1 MAGPVNLVLL
11 RGMLPDLPLQPGSIM
26 AGRVL
31 GPRTLML
38 EGIRLQ
44 ASLPEGL
51 QPGQRVRLRVEEA
64 TGERVHL
71 RVLGEAAAA
80 PQAQTS
86 VPDSAFAL
94 ALPGGAMARV
104 YVQEREAREKSRRG
118 AGEATALVVRYD
130 SPTLGRMDVRLDAGA
145 AAVHVA
151 DGLPA
156 DRVREAAGVLRD
168 ALTRAT
174 GRPVQVTVHPRQ
186 ETLDVRA

>member
-1 MAGPVNLVLL
+1 
-11 RGMLPDLPLQPGSIM
+11 MLPDLPLQPGSIM

-51 QPGQRVRLRVEEA
+51 QAGQRVRLRVEEA
-64 TGERVHL
+64 SSDRVHL

-80 PQAQTS
+80 TAQTS

-94 ALPGGAMARV
+94 ALPGGAVARV
-104 YVQEREAREKSRRG
+104 YVQEREAREKARRG
-118 AGEATALVVRYD
+118 GGSATALVVRYD
-130 SPTLGRMDVRLDAGA
+130 SPTLGRMDVRLDGGA

-156 DRVREAAGVLRD
+156 ERVREAAGVLRE